1 MRDGQPCRTPTAQLR
16 RSGTW
21 AKFSPMTRGRLDSPN
36 VRLNPPTIQFAPS
49 LWAAVCMIG
58 LGVFVQKLFEF
69 PVGTSG
75 WQGGIAG
82 IVLVVFGFVQSR
94 DGGSRPNARSRLTL
108 RGLPSAAGCNSSR
121 ADPDR
126 GSYGAP

>member
-58 LGVFVQKLFEF
+58 LGVSRSCSSSRSVL
-69 PVGTSG
+69 
-75 WQGGIAG
+75 QGGRGALLASSLWYSDSFNRG
-82 IVLVVFGFVQSR
+82 MVARVPTR
-94 DGGSRPNARSRLTL
+94 DR
-108 RGLPSAAGCNSSR
+108 
-121 ADPDR
+121 D
-126 GSYGAP
+126 